1 MKNNLSVILCVSICV
16 LAGLLSSYK
25 LYHDRKL
32 TLKLFVLNTCIFGS
46 NCRLFYLHLVKIKFY
61 FLN

>member
-1 MKNNLSVILCVSICV
+1 MVNNLSVILCVTFSV

-32 TLKLFVLNTCIFGS
+32 TLKLLILNTGISAAFAAIG
-46 NCRLFYLHLVKIKFY
+46 IY
-61 FLN
+61 FSLR

>member
-32 TLKLFVLNTCIFGS
+32 TLKLFILNTCISAAVAAF
-46 NCRLFYLHLVKIKFY
+46 CICILFKIKFT
-61 FLN
+61 F